1 MGAGRRIARTI
12 SGLTALAVAAGAVYA
27 AGALL
32 SPIPT
37 LEVAEGTISAGADAS
52 AALTLPE
59 AGASAVVLPTGEP
72 VVAGDAGPRPIG
84 GTARLILAHTVLDAE
99 PLEVGRT
106 GEALVMTAGEVVR
119 TREIADA
126 GVRTVP
132 VFVGEPWTRRD
143 LLVAV
148 LLGSGNNLAEFLAVE
163 VFGDLDSYRAAATDW
178 LEENGMTDTTVADVA
193 GLDPATTST
202 AADLAQLAQ
211 LTSQQPL
218 IADIYATRPSTVSTG
233 ASFSDTTQFVPEI
246 GANGFVNTYT
256 DEAGV
261 CILTSIEVAGTTATI
276 ALYGQPS
283 YPAAEE
289 ALRQLVA
296 QLTEN
301 LSPTTIVSAGT
312 EVAEYVSEWGQS
324 APIVATEDVT
334 TTTLTG
340 GEVDVTFTIDERR
353 TVLDGA
359 TVGRMVIDTGEGPVT
374 VLLEAAGSI
383 SEPGI
388 GWRFADPFT
397 VFERWNR

>member
-12 SGLTALAVAAGAVYA
+12 SALTALAVAGGAVYA
-27 AGALL
+27 AAALL

-37 LEVAEGTISAGADAS
+37 LEVVEREIDGGANAAAE
-52 AALTLPE
+52 LPLPE
-59 AGASAVVLPTGEP
+59 VGASAVVLPTGSP
-72 VVAGDAGPRPIG
+72 VVAGDEAARPIG
-84 GTARLILAHTVLDAE
+84 GTARLILAHVVLDRE
-99 PLEVGRT
+99 PLELGRT
-106 GEALVMTAGEVVR
+106 GPALTMTAAEVTR
-119 TREIADA
+119 TREIAEA

-143 LLVAV
+143 LLIAT
-148 LLGSGNNLAEFLAVE
+148 LLGSGNNLAEFLAID
-163 VFGDLDSYRAAATDW
+163 VFGDLESYRAAASAW
-178 LEENGMTDTTVADVA
+178 LDENGMPSTTIADVG

-211 LTSQQPL
+211 LTAQQPV

-246 GANGFVNTYT
+246 GANGYVNTYT

-289 ALRQLVA
+289 ALRAIVTSLS
-296 QLTEN
+296 EN
-301 LSPTTIVSAGT
+301 LAETTIVSEGT
-312 EVAEYVSEWGQS
+312 VVAEYRADWGQS
-324 APIVATEDVT
+324 ATIVATEAVT
-334 TTTLTG
+334 TTSLTG
-340 GEVDVTFTIDERR
+340 SDLAVVFEIDDRR
-353 TVLDGA
+353 TVLRGT
-359 TVGRMVIDTGEGPVT
+359 TVGRMVVDTGDGPVT
-374 VLLEAAGSI
+374 VILEAAESI

-397 VFERWNR
+397 VFDRWNR